1 MSKDQNLMYGLALP
15 PENPQK
21 GNTDPQVREQWI
33 AVVAVLMARGVTTV
47 ASMQRCLTKPDGY
60 QPRRRTVKRWMEV
73 VVSRYS
79 VGLSRAEVEAGRG
92 ALLAEL
98 EQVKAVAWHAV
109 GEIMTHGVEV
119 ATKSGGVQ
127 RISGAD
133 KIAPLLSQIISAN
146 KQTATLYGLD
156 KLKIDVRSINANL
169 DVTKVVEVAA
179 KHGIPSAALRN
190 LGSNL
195 ARLISEGGG
204 DDEQHK

>member
-15 PENPQK
+15 SDNPVK

-33 AVVAVLMARGVTTV
+33 SVVAVLMARGVTTV
-47 ASMQRCLTKPDGY
+47 AAMQRCLTKPDGY
-60 QPRRRTVKRWMEV
+60 MPRRRTVKNWMQV
-73 VVSRYS
+73 VASRYS

-109 GEIMTHGVEV
+109 GDLMTNGVEV
-119 ATKSGGVQ
+119 VTKSGAVQ
-127 RISGAD
+127 RVSGSD

-146 KQTATLYGLD
+146 KQAATLYGLD

-169 DVTKVVEVAA
+169 DVTKVVEVAT
-179 KHGIPSAALRN
+179 KHGIPAAALRN

-195 ARLISEGGG
+195 ARLISEGG
-204 DDEQHK
+204 DDEQQK